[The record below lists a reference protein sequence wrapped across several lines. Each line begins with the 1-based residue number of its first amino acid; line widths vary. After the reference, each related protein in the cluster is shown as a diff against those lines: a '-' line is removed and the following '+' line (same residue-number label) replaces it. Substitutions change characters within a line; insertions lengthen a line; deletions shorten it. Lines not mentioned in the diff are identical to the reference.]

1 MLIISQTALNQIL
14 PVINV
19 LPITSRKPNRR
30 VYPNESL
37 LAADT
42 ANLLNESLVLCFQI
56 RTLDKKRLSRLIGDV
71 TDALIQEQIVEAL
84 RFQLEIC

>member
-56 RTLDKKRLSRLIGDV
+56 RTLDKKRLSRFIGDV